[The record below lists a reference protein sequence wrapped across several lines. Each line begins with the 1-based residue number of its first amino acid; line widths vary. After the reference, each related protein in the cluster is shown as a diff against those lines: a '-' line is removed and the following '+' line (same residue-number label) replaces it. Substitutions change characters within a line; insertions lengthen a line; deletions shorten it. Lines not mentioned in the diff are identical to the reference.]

1 MPNCLEEKTMEQETK
16 RTVYFKDVFFAIVYR
31 WKWLLIATLAGA
43 LLLGGIQMLGSDR
56 EVTLDSVS
64 LAPENQIKVEQLQ
77 DTLAR
82 MEHNIEAQSDYL
94 DNSVFISL
102 DPYNAYS
109 AGIYLQV
116 TPVGIDDAELYTHQ
130 MAALLR
136 GYHAHLFAPDV
147 LTQLG
152 EEFNMEAAY
161 LRELL
166 SFDFSHESYL
176 SITARG
182 RDAQEAQALRDAII
196 RVTEGNQEAVAAALG
211 AHTVHCI
218 PFAIGPRIDT
228 GLFDTQN
235 AAHQKL
241 ITMKNTL
248 VSAEAELDRL
258 LPNGLRSGSM
268 SPVLFALIGA
278 VLGFCLVAAVAFV
291 GHLASGKVYSAR
303 VLKDQTGL
311 QILGCLPGKKRNP
324 IDRWLRKLEGRAQQD
339 AAQAVAANICNRT
352 KELPGILLLGSYEEA
367 FLQPLVKALES
378 RGKQCSVC
386 ADPANSAP
394 AMDAIDQCEAAIL
407 VATCGLTQYENAVW
421 VKQTVQEYGK
431 QLLGCVVIDG

>member
-1 MPNCLEEKTMEQETK
+1 MEQETK

-43 LLLGGIQMLGSDR
+43 ILLGGFQMLASNR
-56 EVTLDSVS
+56 NTTLDSVS

-77 DTLAR
+77 ATLER
-82 MEHNIEAQSDYL
+82 MERNIEAQSAYL
-94 DNSVFISL
+94 EHSVFMSL
-102 DPYNAYS
+102 DPYAAYS

-116 TPVGIDDAELYTHQ
+116 APTEIIDAERYTHQ

-136 GYHAHLFAPDV
+136 GYYAHLFAPEV

-152 EEFNMEAAY
+152 EEFQMEAAY

-166 SFDFSHESYL
+166 SFDFSNESYL
-176 SITARG
+176 NISVRG
-182 RDAQEAQALRDAII
+182 RDAQEAQTLRQAII
-196 RVTEGNQEAVAAALG
+196 QIIEANRNVIADTLG

-218 PFAIGPRIDT
+218 PFAVGPRIDT

-241 ITMKNTL
+241 TTMKNTL

-258 LPNGLRSGSM
+258 LPNGLTSGGM
-268 SPVLFALIGA
+268 SPLLFALIGA
-278 VLGFCLVAAVAFV
+278 VLGFCLVAGCAFV

-303 VLKDQTGL
+303 VLQDQTSL
-311 QILGCLPGKKRNP
+311 RILGCLPGKQRNP
-324 IDRWLRKLEGRAQQD
+324 IDRWLRKLEGRAQKD
-339 AAQAVAANICNRT
+339 AAEAVATNICNRT
-352 KELPGILLLGSYEEA
+352 KELPGILLLGSYEDA
-367 FLQPLVKALES
+367 FLGPLVKALES
-378 RGKQCSVC
+378 RGKQCNVC
-386 ADPANSAP
+386 ADPANSAA
-394 AMDAIDQCEAAIL
+394 AMDAIDKCEAAIF

-421 VKQTVQEYGK
+421 VKQTAQEYGK
-431 QLLGCVVIDG
+431 TLLGCVVIDG